1 MPLDPRTYPPV
12 AKKRI
17 GEVLKEARLEAGLSA
32 RDLERA
38 TGLGTG
44 EISQIE
50 TGRRLDP
57 AFSVVLRLA
66 RGIGISM
73 EDLALRYEGRQ
84 TGLAPDAWR
93 AKTAAALARLKA
105 QYDRLGSTLDAAS
118 NSIAAGSE
126 NTSRVKPRTV
136 RRPK

>member
-1 MPLDPRTYPPV
+1 M

-17 GEVLKEARLEAGLSA
+17 GEILREARLEAGLSA

-38 TGLGTG
+38 TGMGTG

-50 TGRRLDP
+50 TGRRADP

-73 EDLALRYEGRQ
+73 EDLALRFEGRAAV
-84 TGLAPDAWR
+84 GLS
-93 AKTAAALARLKA
+93 TA
-105 QYDRLGSTLDAAS
+105 
-118 NSIAAGSE
+118 I
-126 NTSRVKPRTV
+126 SRVKAASAIARAKAQHEKLGVALQAAAEALQDGGKRV
-136 RRPK
+136 R